1 MSSIL
6 VKISDQSNTYTA
18 NEFDLAFGPNS
29 NGLKDAKLTVSKG
42 AVSSGSFFVEDTTP
56 SVYIVFKYK
65 DSILYCS
72 CAVDLLQDG
81 PFEEEIEVLFYGNKK
96 QCYEWKAFKEKPNL
110 FQAGISIAAIPVV
123 IPVLA
128 VYAEHKMLP
137 FRYYK
142 GQINPFKLIGDVISA
157 FLLDEPPLPY

>member
-1 MSSIL
+1 MTYIS
-6 VKISDQSNTYTA
+6 VKISNFSRNYTA
-18 NEFDLAFGPNS
+18 KEFDFAFGPKS
-29 NGLKDAKLTVSKG
+29 NGLKDAKLKVSKG
-42 AVSSGSFFVEDTTP
+42 AVSAGTFFVEDTAP
-56 SVYIVFKYK
+56 IVYIVFKYR

-81 PFEEEIEVLFYGNKK
+81 PFEEEIEVLYYGSKK
-96 QCYEWKAFKEKPNL
+96 QCSNWKAFKEKPNL